1 MRAGMVVPKL
11 TKLTDPTKLTRY
23 TATHKES
30 TMENPFRPSAG
41 ATPPEIIGRAGLL
54 DEFDYGLR
62 LGSGAPG
69 LLTIFTG
76 ARGIGKTV
84 MLGAAHDMARERGW
98 AVISETATG
107 GFMGRIGES
116 MRQLAEE
123 LGTGPQGRRITAV
136 SAAGFS
142 LTTELPPERQ
152 VAWRNLAEELLRLIQ
167 GRGTGLVIT
176 VDEIHAADRA
186 ELAQLAA
193 SVQHLIQDRLPIGLV
208 FAGLPAAVS
217 DLLNE
222 GVATFL
228 RRADKIDLHAA
239 AVRDVETSFADTF
252 AAAGFKISPALVR
265 QASEA
270 TGGYPFLIQL
280 VGYFLWREAE
290 NNEGALDAEAV
301 GRAIEAAHRRNARTV
316 IEAALSTASPKDMEF
331 LHAMAK
337 DDGPSATGDIG
348 QRLGAK
354 TNLVANYRTRLLAA
368 GLIESVGHGKVD
380 FAIPGLRRYLSS
392 KPTG

>member
-1 MRAGMVVPKL
+1 
-11 TKLTDPTKLTRY
+11 
-23 TATHKES
+23 
-30 TMENPFRPSAG
+30 MENPFRPSAG

-54 DEFDYGLR
+54 DEFDYGLT

-84 MLGAAHDMARERGW
+84 MLGAAHDMAREHGW
-98 AVISETATG
+98 AVISETATD

-123 LGTGPQGRRITAV
+123 LGDGPKGRRITAI

-142 LTTELPPERQ
+142 LTTQLPPERQ
-152 VAWRNLAEELLRLIQ
+152 VAWRSIAEELLGLLQ
-167 GRGTGLVIT
+167 SRGVGLVIT
-176 VDEIHAADRA
+176 VDEIHAADRS

-193 SVQHLIQDRLPIGLV
+193 SVQHFIQDRLPIGLV

-239 AVRDVETSFADTF
+239 AVRDVEASFAETF
-252 AAAGFKISPALVR
+252 AAAGFNMSPALVR
-265 QASEA
+265 QAAEA

-290 NNEGALDAEAV
+290 NNHGSLAPEAV
-301 GRAIEAAHRRNARTV
+301 RRAIDAATRRHARTV
-316 IEAALSTASPKDMEF
+316 IEAALSTASPKDLEF
-331 LHAMAK
+331 LHAMAE
-337 DDGPSATGDIG
+337 DDGPSAAGDIG

-380 FAIPGLRRYLSS
+380 FAIPGLRAYLKSR
-392 KPTG
+392 PVAG